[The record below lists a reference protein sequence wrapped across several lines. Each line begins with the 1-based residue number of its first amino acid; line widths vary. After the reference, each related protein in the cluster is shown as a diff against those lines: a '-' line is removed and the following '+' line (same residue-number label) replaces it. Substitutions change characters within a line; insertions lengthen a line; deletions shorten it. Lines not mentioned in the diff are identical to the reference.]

1 MSMRDTRDGSI
12 HPRHVGPRR
21 RLSRRRVEDPR
32 RARRATCRGRAEEP
46 RGDRPPPAAVPVI
59 RCGQYADR
67 RGNPDTTAMMGL
79 LGIILLV
86 LLAIIVAWLRN
97 RSL

>member
-1 MSMRDTRDGSI
+1 
-12 HPRHVGPRR
+12 
-21 RLSRRRVEDPR
+21 
-32 RARRATCRGRAEEP
+32 
-46 RGDRPPPAAVPVI
+46 
-59 RCGQYADR
+59 
-67 RGNPDTTAMMGL
+67 MGL

>member
-1 MSMRDTRDGSI
+1 
-12 HPRHVGPRR
+12 
-21 RLSRRRVEDPR
+21 
-32 RARRATCRGRAEEP
+32 
-46 RGDRPPPAAVPVI
+46 
-59 RCGQYADR
+59 
-67 RGNPDTTAMMGL
+67 MMGL